1 MDYKKIKDK
10 SLVKLKSNYLIIIIA
25 MLIYGLV
32 EEIFRG
38 TSFLIFNQAMDIFF
52 NIIITG
58 LLFEGFM
65 QIIIKTYRGK
75 QTNIMDLFNKTD
87 LFWKT
92 AAITI
97 LLTALTVICAA
108 AEFLAGST
116 LYVFVNHQTDLN
128 IFLSSFMILAGV
140 LLCTCIA
147 IFYLYLMISFSEV
160 YKILYD
166 NEKMPVLDIF
176 NKSMDLLEERKV
188 DYIIF
193 NLPYILWI
201 TCGLILYHI
210 TFQLNNP
217 GWIIIS
223 FVILAVIIFWEIPNM
238 LVANVGLY
246 DELKKLDSKKTR
258 I

>member
-10 SLVKLKSNYLIIIIA
+10 SLIKLKANYLIIIIA
-25 MLIYGLV
+25 MLIYGIV
-32 EEIFRG
+32 EQISRG
-38 TSFLIFNQAMDIFF
+38 TSFLISNQSMNIFF
-52 NIIITG
+52 SIIITG
-58 LLFEGFM
+58 LLYEGFM

-97 LLTALTVICAA
+97 LLIALSVICAA

-116 LYVFVNHQTDLN
+116 LYVFVNHQADLN

-140 LLCTCIA
+140 ILCTCIA
-147 IFYLYLMISFSEV
+147 ALYLYLMISFSEV

-176 NKSMDLLEERKV
+176 NKSMELLEERKV
-188 DYIIF
+188 DFVLF

-201 TCGLILYHI
+201 TFGLIIYHMV
-210 TFQLNNP
+210 FSLNNP
-217 GWIIIS
+217 GWFIIT

-238 LVANVGLY
+238 LVANVGFY

-258 I
+258 L

>member
-10 SLVKLKSNYLIIIIA
+10 SIIKLKSNYLVIIIA
-25 MLIYGLV
+25 MLLYGLI

-38 TSFLIFNQAMDIFF
+38 TSFLISNQNMNIFF
-52 NIIITG
+52 SIIITG
-58 LLFEGFM
+58 LLYEGFM

-75 QTNIMDLFNKTD
+75 STNIMDLFNKTD

-92 AAITI
+92 AAVTV
-97 LLTALTVICAA
+97 LLTALTVICTA

-116 LYVFVNHQTDLN
+116 LYVFVNHQADLN

-147 IFYLYLMISFSEV
+147 VFYLYLMISFSEV

-166 NEKMPVLDIF
+166 NEKMSVLDIF
-176 NKSMDLLEERKV
+176 NKSMDLLEEKKV
-188 DYIIF
+188 DYVLF

-201 TCGLILYHI
+201 TCGLIIYHI
-210 TFQLNNP
+210 TFSLNNP
-217 GWIIIS
+217 GWIIIAL
-223 FVILAVIIFWEIPNM
+223 VILAVIIFWEIPNM
-238 LVANVGLY
+238 LIANVGLY
-246 DELKKLDSKKTR
+246 DELKKIDNKKTR
-258 I
+258 L